1 MGDMGGILEIF
12 VFMLEWAILP
22 ISVHSF
28 FMQATKF
35 LFLARVDDPDF
46 FLSPN
51 PKKKQKKWIK

>member
-1 MGDMGGILEIF
+1 MGDMGGIMEIF
-12 VFMLEWAILP
+12 VFMLEWAIVP
-22 ISVHSF
+22 ISAHSF

-51 PKKKQKKWIK
+51 PKKK